1 MEKVKKILKGI
12 IKWIV
17 RGALF
22 IWFKIFYGA
31 RIEALENVPKE
42 GPVIFC
48 GNHRNYLD
56 PPLMVATV
64 GRHIRFM
71 AKEELRKNPF
81 FAFLGVVFDGIY
93 VKRDSKDVSAL
104 KTTLKALKNGES
116 IALFPEGTRNG
127 IEKGEKVKDGAA
139 FFALRT
145 GTIIIP
151 VGISGGLK
159 KFEKVKIV
167 YGKPI
172 DLSKYNEMYKNKSTE
187 KQALDEASKIIMD
200 SIMELTK

>member
-1 MEKVKKILKGI
+1 MKLFFKNIGRVIVRSAIYAYCKIVHRAEI
-12 IKWIV
+12 IKQEE
-17 RGALF
+17 LP
-22 IWFKIFYGA
+22 KD
-31 RIEALENVPKE
+31 EAL
-42 GPVIFC
+42 IFC

-56 PPLMVATV
+56 PPLMVVTA

-81 FAFLGVVFDGIY
+81 FAFLGVVFDAIY
-93 VKRDSKDVSAL
+93 VKRDSKDVTSL

-127 IEKGEKVKDGAA
+127 LEKGEKVKGGAA
-139 FFALRT
+139 FLSLRT
-145 GTIIIP
+145 GTKVVP

-167 YGKPI
+167 YGKPL
-172 DLSKYNEMYKNKSTE
+172 DLSKYEEMYKNKQTE
-187 KQALDEASKIIMD
+187 KQALEEASKLIMD
-200 SIMELTK
+200 SIIDLTK

>member
-1 MEKVKKILKGI
+1 MKLFFKKIARV
-12 IKWIV
+12 IV
-17 RGALF
+17 RSAIYAYCKVVYRAEIIG
-22 IWFKIFYGA
+22 K
-31 RIEALENVPKE
+31 ENIPKDE
-42 GPVIFC
+42 TLIFC

-56 PPLMVATV
+56 QPLMVVTV
-64 GRHIRFM
+64 GRHVRFM

-93 VKRDSKDVSAL
+93 VKRDSKDVTAL

-127 IEKGEKVKDGAA
+127 LEKGEKVKDGAA

-145 GTIIIP
+145 NTKVVP

-159 KFEKVKIV
+159 MFEKVTIK
-167 YGKPI
+167 YGSPI
-172 DLSKYNEMYKNKSTE
+172 DLSNYQEIYKNKETE
-187 KQALDEASKIIMD
+187 KQALEDASKLIMD
-200 SIMELTK
+200 SIIELTK

>member
-1 MEKVKKILKGI
+1 MKLFLKKIARV
-12 IKWIV
+12 IV
-17 RGALF
+17 RSA
-22 IWFKIFYGA
+22 IYAYCKIVYRAEVIGK
-31 RIEALENVPKE
+31 ENIPKDE
-42 GPVIFC
+42 TLIFC

-64 GRHIRFM
+64 GRHVRFM

-93 VKRDSKDVSAL
+93 VKRDSKDVTAL

-127 IEKGEKVKDGAA
+127 LEKGEKVKDGAA

-145 GTIIIP
+145 NTKVVP

-159 KFEKVKIV
+159 MFEKVTIK
-167 YGKPI
+167 YGSPI
-172 DLSKYNEMYKNKSTE
+172 DLSNYQEIYKNKETE
-187 KQALDEASKIIMD
+187 KQALEDASKLIMD
-200 SIMELTK
+200 SIIISLQ

>member
-1 MEKVKKILKGI
+1 MKIFFKKIARGIVKGAI
-12 IKWIV
+12 YIYCKIV
-17 RGALF
+17 YRAQIVG
-22 IWFKIFYGA
+22 K
-31 RIEALENVPKE
+31 ENIPKHE
-42 GPVIFC
+42 NFIFC

-64 GRHIRFM
+64 GRHVRFM
-71 AKEELRKNPF
+71 AKDELSKNPF

-93 VKRDSKDVSAL
+93 VKRDSKDVTAL
-104 KTTLKALKNGES
+104 KTTLKALKEGES

-127 IEKGEKVKDGAA
+127 LEKGEKVKGGAA

-145 GTIIIP
+145 GVRVVP

-159 KFEKVKIV
+159 AFQKVKLV

-172 DLSKYNEMYKNKSTE
+172 DLSKYKEMYKNKETE
-187 KQALDEASKIIMD
+187 KQALEEASEMIMN

>member
-1 MEKVKKILKGI
+1 MKKFFKNIGRVIVRSAIYAYCKIVHRAEI
-12 IKWIV
+12 IKQEE
-17 RGALF
+17 LP
-22 IWFKIFYGA
+22 KD
-31 RIEALENVPKE
+31 EAL
-42 GPVIFC
+42 IFC

-56 PPLMVATV
+56 PPLMVVTA

-81 FAFLGVVFDGIY
+81 FAFLGFVFDAIY
-93 VKRDSKDVSAL
+93 VKRDSKDVASL

-127 IEKGEKVKDGAA
+127 LEKGEKVKGGAA

-145 GTIIIP
+145 GIKIVP

-167 YGKPI
+167 YGKPL
-172 DLSKYNEMYKNKSTE
+172 DLSKYEEMYKNKETE
-187 KQALDEASKIIMD
+187 KQALEEASNLIMD

>member
-1 MEKVKKILKGI
+1 MKEFFKKIGRV
-12 IKWIV
+12 IV
-17 RGALF
+17 RSA
-22 IWFKIFYGA
+22 IYAYCKIVHKAEIIGKDD
-31 RIEALENVPKE
+31 IPQDEPL
-42 GPVIFC
+42 IFC

-56 PPLMVATV
+56 PPLMVATA
-64 GRHIRFM
+64 GRHMRFM

-93 VKRDSKDVSAL
+93 VKRDAKDVTAL
-104 KTTLKALKNGES
+104 KTALKALKNGEC

-139 FFALRT
+139 FFALKT
-145 GTIIIP
+145 GAKVIP

-167 YGKPI
+167 YGKP
-172 DLSKYNEMYKNKSTE
+172 LEFSKYKEMYKNKETE
-187 KQALDEASKIIMD
+187 KQALEETTEAIMNSII
-200 SIMELTK
+200 ELAK

>member
-1 MEKVKKILKGI
+1 MKLFFKKIARV
-12 IKWIV
+12 IV
-17 RGALF
+17 RSAIYAYCKVVYRAEVVG
-22 IWFKIFYGA
+22 K
-31 RIEALENVPKE
+31 ENIPKDE
-42 GPVIFC
+42 TLIFC

-56 PPLMVATV
+56 PPLMVVTV
-64 GRHIRFM
+64 GRHVRFM

-93 VKRDSKDVSAL
+93 VKRDSKDVTAL

-127 IEKGEKVKDGAA
+127 LEKGEKVKDGAA

-145 GTIIIP
+145 GTRVIP

-159 KFEKVKIV
+159 KFQKVRIV
-167 YGKPI
+167 YGKPL
-172 DLSKYNEMYKNKSTE
+172 DLSKYEEMYKNKETE
-187 KQALDEASKIIMD
+187 KQALDEASMYIMD

>member
-1 MEKVKKILKGI
+1 MKLFFKKIARV
-12 IKWIV
+12 IV
-17 RGALF
+17 RSA
-22 IWFKIFYGA
+22 IYAYCKIVYRAEVIGK
-31 RIEALENVPKE
+31 ENIPKDE
-42 GPVIFC
+42 TLIFC

-56 PPLMVATV
+56 PPLMVVTV
-64 GRHIRFM
+64 GRHVRFM

-93 VKRDSKDVSAL
+93 VKRDSKDVTAL

-127 IEKGEKVKDGAA
+127 LEKGEKVKDGAA

-145 GTIIIP
+145 NTKVVP

-159 KFEKVKIV
+159 KFEKVTIK

-172 DLSKYNEMYKNKSTE
+172 DLSKYQEMYKNKETE
-187 KQALDEASKIIMD
+187 KEALEEVSKLIMD
-200 SIMELTK
+200 SIIELTK